1 MEIQVR
7 VFKVLDALKFVSKKD
22 GSEIIKNTFVGEE
35 TAGQYPKK
43 IAFSVMGA
51 DKFNQ
56 MGIVVGGTYNVSF
69 DVESR
74 EWQGKWFTEASAW
87 KAIRIDG
94 AQGQQQGNAQGNGAS
109 SGVKTDSTTTQAQPQ
124 HEQPTANGGDADDLP
139 F

>member
-1 MEIQVR
+1 MEIQVKI
-7 VFKVLDALKFVSKKD
+7 VNVLPVQTFTSSKTGNSYAKY
-22 GSEIIKNTFVGEE
+22 TFVGE

-43 IAFSVMGA
+43 IAFTVMGE

-56 MGIVVGGTYNVSF
+56 MGIVVDGTYNVSF

-87 KAIRIDG
+87 KAVRIDG
-94 AQGQQQGNAQGNGAS
+94 AQGQQQATASPVQETTSGAQGDGSDN
-109 SGVKTDSTTTQAQPQ
+109 
-124 HEQPTANGGDADDLP
+124 LP